1 MIYVLKGWILN
12 KFEDQGEILMQMGS
26 SWIQPPGIAHAVLN
40 YSDDVEL
47 LEVILPAE
55 FETVNL

>member
-1 MIYVLKGWILN
+1 MK
-12 KFEDQGEILMQMGS
+12 EGS
-26 SWIQPPGIAHAVLN
+26 AWIQPPRIKHLIMD

-55 FETVNL
+55 FKTVELAS